1 MKDSPVKLTKL
12 CPATT
17 EQEDRH
23 KRAAQSRDKK
33 GIEQT
38 IPCLD
43 PSEAQTAAKG
53 SITADNHC

>member
-1 MKDSPVKLTKL
+1 MKLTRL
-12 CPATT
+12 YTATT

-43 PSEAQTAAKG
+43 PSEAQPATQG
-53 SITADNHC
+53 STTADNHC